1 MNPPA
6 DHIKVKVDADVDKL
20 RQELEDAYARYR
32 AQRYPARPAR
42 RRRTIPLLAATLAGL
57 LVTVTLLLVFFAGR
71 ASAQPTGCTTWSNP
85 IPGESVV
92 YAPDNYATFTLALA
106 DGTFLEVGPVTLGQ
120 RIEAPAP
127 ILSAV
132 KCRQAPEP
140 TPTPTATPTAT
151 PTPEV
156 TPTPTPGRPT
166 PTPTPTPE
174 ATPPPSSTPTPG
186 QPTATPPTPTPPAT
200 PPCVPG
206 ECLPPTG
213 SDPRIVAF
221 GLVSLGI
228 GFACWIIAR
237 HRNRLT
243 IAEYLRGG
251 R

>member
-1 MNPPA
+1 
-6 DHIKVKVDADVDKL
+6 VT
-20 RQELEDAYARYR
+20 
-32 AQRYPARPAR
+32 
-42 RRRTIPLLAATLAGL
+42 RRTSLAISALAGL
-57 LVTVTLLLVFFAGR
+57 FAFVTILLVFFAGR
-71 ASAQPTGCTTWSNP
+71 ASAQEATCSTWTPP
-85 IPGESVV
+85 IPGPTFYMPSDNDWIVV
-92 YAPDNYATFTLALA
+92 HLV
-106 DGTFLEVGPVTLGQ
+106 DGTSYTVGPVTVGQ
-120 RIEAPAP
+120 VITAPADVE
-127 ILSAV
+127 LV
-132 KCRQAPEP
+132 EKCHGVLPTP

-151 PTPEV
+151 PTPEA

-166 PTPTPTPE
+166 PTPTATPETTPTP
-174 ATPPPSSTPTPG
+174 TSTPTPG